1 MRKKVLHVIT
11 NFSALGGAE
20 MMLQKLILAQPE
32 YDHYL
37 ISLISLSDIYEE
49 SLKQVKLSKA
59 LNWKIKNTA
68 KTISR
73 LAKEIDSIQPDVIQS
88 WMYHA
93 NFMVTIANSFCRQ
106 SYPTYWGI
114 HHSLNSISEE
124 SLSTKIAIYLN
135 KYLSKKATGIVYCA
149 QSSLKQH
156 MQFGFKNKNQV
167 FIPNGIDLEKFR
179 FVERDF
185 SNPITIGFVGRNH
198 KAKGIPYLFEVMSA
212 FKDDPR
218 IEFRVAGK
226 GLSLKDKEIEDLS
239 KKFVIG
245 TNVTLLDAVKE
256 MEAFYHGIDVLLMT
270 SITEGFPNVLIEA
283 MATGAICISTD
294 VGDAKEI
301 VGGKNNIAPIHDIT
315 TLIKLINDYL
325 NMNVLLKKDISKKAY
340 IHVENN
346 FSLECIVS
354 EYSNM
359 WQLKIM

>member
-68 KTISR
+68 KTISK

-294 VGDAKEI
+294 VGDARYI
-301 VGGKNNIAPIHDIT
+301 
-315 TLIKLINDYL
+315 INDNERIAEVLNTSDLIDCINNYL
-325 NMNVLLKKDISKKAY
+325 KLTMVEKKQKMNGAFNLTISRFNINIVANKYKSFWDIK
-340 IHVENN
+340 
-346 FSLECIVS
+346 
-354 EYSNM
+354 
-359 WQLKIM
+359 

>member
-59 LNWKIKNTA
+59 LNWKITNTA
-68 KTISR
+68 KTISK
-73 LAKEIDSIQPDVIQS
+73 LAKEVDTIQPDVIQS

-106 SYPTYWGI
+106 SYPIYWGI

-124 SLSTKIAIYLN
+124 SLSTKVAIYLN

-156 MQFGFKNKNQV
+156 TQFGFKNKNQV

-185 SNPITIGFVGRNH
+185 NNPITIGFVGRNH

-218 IEFRVAGK
+218 IEFRVAGN

-245 TNVTLLDAVKE
+245 ANVTLLDAVKE

-294 VGDAKEI
+294 VGDARYIINDNGNVAE
-301 VGGKNNIAPIHDIT
+301 VLNTSD
-315 TLIKLINDYL
+315 LINCINNYL
-325 NMNVLLKKDISKKAY
+325 KLSVVEKKQRMNEAFNLTINRFNIK
-340 IHVENN
+340 
-346 FSLECIVS
+346 IVTNKYKS
-354 EYSNM
+354 FWNI
-359 WQLKIM
+359 K

>member
-1 MRKKVLHVIT
+1 M
-11 NFSALGGAE
+11 
-20 MMLQKLILAQPE
+20 
-32 YDHYL
+32 
-37 ISLISLSDIYEE
+37 
-49 SLKQVKLSKA
+49 
-59 LNWKIKNTA
+59 
-68 KTISR
+68 
-73 LAKEIDSIQPDVIQS
+73 
-88 WMYHA
+88 
-93 NFMVTIANSFCRQ
+93 
-106 SYPTYWGI
+106 
-114 HHSLNSISEE
+114 
-124 SLSTKIAIYLN
+124 N

-156 MQFGFKNKNQV
+156 MRFGFKNKNQV

-185 SNPITIGFVGRNH
+185 SSPITIGFVGRNH

-245 TNVTLLDAVKE
+245 TNVILLDAVKE

-325 NMNVLLKKDISKKAY
+325 NMNVLLKKDISKKACM
-340 IHVENN
+340 HVEKN

-354 EYSNM
+354 EYS
-359 WQLKIM
+359 

>member
-20 MMLQKLILAQPE
+20 MMLQKLIFAQPE

-59 LNWKIKNTA
+59 LNWKITNTA

-73 LAKEIDSIQPDVIQS
+73 LAKEVDRIQPDVIQS

-106 SYPTYWGI
+106 SYPIYWGI

-124 SLSTKIAIYLN
+124 SLSTKVAIYLN

-156 MQFGFKNKNQV
+156 KQFGFENKNQV

-185 SNPITIGFVGRNH
+185 SNPITVGFVGRNH

-218 IEFRVAGK
+218 IKFRVAGK
-226 GLSLKDKEIEDLS
+226 GLSLSDKEIEDLS

-294 VGDAKEI
+294 VGDARYI
-301 VGGKNNIAPIHDIT
+301 
-315 TLIKLINDYL
+315 INDNGHIADILNTSDLIDCINKYL
-325 NMNVLLKKDISKKAY
+325 KLSVVKKKQKMKEAFNLTINRFN
-340 IHVENN
+340 IN
-346 FSLECIVS
+346 IVTNKYKS
-354 EYSNM
+354 FWNIE
-359 WQLKIM
+359 

>member
-1 MRKKVLHVIT
+1 MRKKILHVIT

-49 SLKQVKLSKA
+49 SLKQVKLSQA
-59 LNWKIKNTA
+59 LNWKITNTA

-73 LAKEIDSIQPDVIQS
+73 LAKEIDSIQPDIIQS

-106 SYPTYWGI
+106 SYPIYWGV

-124 SLSTKIAIYLN
+124 SMSTKVAIYLN

-239 KKFVIG
+239 KKFAIG
-245 TNVTLLDAVKE
+245 VNVTLFDAVKE

-283 MATGAICISTD
+283 MATGAICISTN
-294 VGDAKEI
+294 VGDASYI
-301 VGGKNNIAPIHDIT
+301 VDNNGYVGRVLSSDD
-315 TLIKLINDYL
+315 LIGNIEKYFKLPLEEKMKKSKDANSLTINRF
-325 NMNVLLKKDISKKAY
+325 NMDLVTEKYKKI
-340 IHVENN
+340 
-346 FSLECIVS
+346 
-354 EYSNM
+354 
-359 WQLKIM
+359 WKIN

>member
-37 ISLISLSDIYEE
+37 ISLINLSDIYEE

-59 LNWKIKNTA
+59 LNWKITNTA

-73 LAKEIDSIQPDVIQS
+73 LAKEVDRIQPDVIQS

-106 SYPTYWGI
+106 SYPIYWGI

-124 SLSTKIAIYLN
+124 SLSTKVAIYLN

-156 MQFGFKNKNQV
+156 KQFGFENKNQV

-185 SNPITIGFVGRNH
+185 SNPITVGFVGRNH

-294 VGDAKEI
+294 VGDARYI
-301 VGGKNNIAPIHDIT
+301 
-315 TLIKLINDYL
+315 INDNGHIADILNTSDLIDCINKYL
-325 NMNVLLKKDISKKAY
+325 KLSVVKKKQKMKEAFNLTINRFN
-340 IHVENN
+340 IN
-346 FSLECIVS
+346 IVTNKYKS
-354 EYSNM
+354 FWNIE
-359 WQLKIM
+359 

>member
-37 ISLISLSDIYEE
+37 ISLINLSDIYEE

-59 LNWKIKNTA
+59 LNWKITNTA
-68 KTISR
+68 KTISS
-73 LAKEIDSIQPDVIQS
+73 LAKEIDSIQPDIIQS

-93 NFMVTIANSFCRQ
+93 NFMVTIANTFCKQ
-106 SYPTYWGI
+106 SYPIYWGI

-124 SLSTKIAIYLN
+124 SLSTKAAIYLN

-156 MQFGFKNKNQV
+156 MRFGFKNKNQV

-185 SNPITIGFVGRNH
+185 SSPITIGFVGRNH

-245 TNVTLLDAVKE
+245 TNVILLDAVKE

-294 VGDAKEI
+294 VGDARYI
-301 VGGKNNIAPIHDIT
+301 INDNDYIADVLNT
-315 TLIKLINDYL
+315 SDLIGCINDYL
-325 NMNVLLKKDISKKAY
+325 KLSVVEKKQKMNEAFNLTINRFNINIVTNKYK
-340 IHVENN
+340 N
-346 FSLECIVS
+346 FWNIR
-354 EYSNM
+354 
-359 WQLKIM
+359 

>member
-59 LNWKIKNTA
+59 LNWKITNTA
-68 KTISR
+68 KTISK
-73 LAKEIDSIQPDVIQS
+73 LAKEIDTIQPDVIQS

-106 SYPTYWGI
+106 SYPIYWGI

-124 SLSTKIAIYLN
+124 SLSTKVAIYLN

-156 MQFGFKNKNQV
+156 TQFGFKNKNQV

-185 SNPITIGFVGRNH
+185 NNPITIGFVGRNH

-245 TNVTLLDAVKE
+245 ANVTLLDAVKE

-294 VGDAKEI
+294 VGDARYI
-301 VGGKNNIAPIHDIT
+301 INDNGNIAEVLNTSD
-315 TLIKLINDYL
+315 LINCINNYL
-325 NMNVLLKKDISKKAY
+325 KLSVDEKKQRMNEAFNLTINRFNIK
-340 IHVENN
+340 
-346 FSLECIVS
+346 IVTNKYKS
-354 EYSNM
+354 FWNI
-359 WQLKIM
+359 K

>member
-59 LNWKIKNTA
+59 LNWKITNTA
-68 KTISR
+68 KIISR
-73 LAKEIDSIQPDVIQS
+73 LAKEIDTIQPDVIQS

-106 SYPTYWGI
+106 SYPIYWGI

-124 SLSTKIAIYLN
+124 SLSTKVAIYLN

-156 MQFGFKNKNQV
+156 TQFGFKNKNQV

-185 SNPITIGFVGRNH
+185 NNPITIGFVGRNH

-245 TNVTLLDAVKE
+245 ANVTLLDAVKK

-294 VGDAKEI
+294 VGDARYI
-301 VGGKNNIAPIHDIT
+301 INDNGNIAEVLSTSD
-315 TLIKLINDYL
+315 LINCINNYL
-325 NMNVLLKKDISKKAY
+325 KLSVVEKKQRMNEAFNLTINRFNIK
-340 IHVENN
+340 
-346 FSLECIVS
+346 IVTNKYKS
-354 EYSNM
+354 FWNI
-359 WQLKIM
+359 K

>member
-1 MRKKVLHVIT
+1 MRKKILHVIT

-49 SLKQVKLSKA
+49 SLKQVKLSQA
-59 LNWKIKNTA
+59 LNWKITNTA

-73 LAKEIDSIQPDVIQS
+73 LAKEIDSIQPDIIQS

-106 SYPTYWGI
+106 SYPIYWGV

-124 SLSTKIAIYLN
+124 SMSTKVAIYLN

-226 GLSLKDKEIEDLS
+226 GLSLKDKEIQDLS
-239 KKFVIG
+239 KKFAIG
-245 TNVTLLDAVKE
+245 VNVTLFDAVKE

-283 MATGAICISTD
+283 MATGAICISTN
-294 VGDAKEI
+294 VGDASYI
-301 VGGKNNIAPIHDIT
+301 VDNNGYVGRVLSSDD
-315 TLIKLINDYL
+315 LIDNIEKYFKLPLEEKMKKSKDANSLTINRF
-325 NMNVLLKKDISKKAY
+325 NMDLVTEKYKKI
-340 IHVENN
+340 
-346 FSLECIVS
+346 
-354 EYSNM
+354 
-359 WQLKIM
+359 WKIN

>member
-59 LNWKIKNTA
+59 LNWKITNTA

-73 LAKEIDSIQPDVIQS
+73 LAKEVDRIQPDVIQS

-106 SYPTYWGI
+106 SYPIYWGI

-124 SLSTKIAIYLN
+124 SLSTKVAIYLN
-135 KYLSKKATGIVYCA
+135 KYLSKKATGIAYCA

-156 MQFGFKNKNQV
+156 KQFGFENKNQV

-185 SNPITIGFVGRNH
+185 SNPITVGFVGRNH

-226 GLSLKDKEIEDLS
+226 GLSLSDKEIEDLS

-256 MEAFYHGIDVLLMT
+256 MEDFYHGIDVLLMT

-294 VGDAKEI
+294 VGDARYI
-301 VGGKNNIAPIHDIT
+301 
-315 TLIKLINDYL
+315 INDNGQIADVLNTSDLIDCINNYL
-325 NMNVLLKKDISKKAY
+325 KLSVVEKKQKMNEAFNLTINRFNINIVTNKYK
-340 IHVENN
+340 N
-346 FSLECIVS
+346 FWNI
-354 EYSNM
+354 
-359 WQLKIM
+359 K

>member
-20 MMLQKLILAQPE
+20 MMLQKLIFAQPE

-59 LNWKIKNTA
+59 LNWKITNTA

-73 LAKEIDSIQPDVIQS
+73 LAKEVDRIQPDVIQS

-106 SYPTYWGI
+106 SYPIYWGI

-124 SLSTKIAIYLN
+124 SLSTKVAIYLN

-156 MQFGFKNKNQV
+156 KQFGFENKNQV

-185 SNPITIGFVGRNH
+185 SNPITVGFVGRNH

-226 GLSLKDKEIEDLS
+226 GLSLSDKEIEDLS

-294 VGDAKEI
+294 VGDARYI
-301 VGGKNNIAPIHDIT
+301 
-315 TLIKLINDYL
+315 INDNGHIADILNTSDLIDCINKYL
-325 NMNVLLKKDISKKAY
+325 KLSVVKKKQKMKEAFNLTINRFN
-340 IHVENN
+340 IN
-346 FSLECIVS
+346 IVTNKYKS
-354 EYSNM
+354 FWNIE
-359 WQLKIM
+359 

>member
-59 LNWKIKNTA
+59 LNWKITNTA

-73 LAKEIDSIQPDVIQS
+73 LAKEIDSIQPDIIQS

-106 SYPTYWGI
+106 SYPIYWGI
-114 HHSLNSISEE
+114 HHSLNSISDE
-124 SLSTKIAIYLN
+124 SLSTKVAIYLN

-156 MQFGFKNKNQV
+156 KQFGFKNKNQV

-179 FVERDF
+179 FFERDF

-239 KKFVIG
+239 KKIVIG
-245 TNVTLLDAVKE
+245 NNVTLLDAVKE
-256 MEAFYHGIDVLLMT
+256 MEAFYHDIDVLLMT

-294 VGDAKEI
+294 VGDARYI
-301 VGGKNNIAPIHDIT
+301 
-315 TLIKLINDYL
+315 INDNDYIANVLNTSNLIDCINSYL
-325 NMNVLLKKDISKKAY
+325 NLSVVEKKQKMNEAFNLTINRFN
-340 IHVENN
+340 IN
-346 FSLECIVS
+346 IVTNKYKS
-354 EYSNM
+354 FWN
-359 WQLKIM
+359 IR

>member
-1 MRKKVLHVIT
+1 MRKRVLHVIT

-59 LNWKIKNTA
+59 LNWKITNTA

-73 LAKEIDSIQPDVIQS
+73 LAKEVDRIQPDVIQS

-106 SYPTYWGI
+106 SYPIYWGI

-124 SLSTKIAIYLN
+124 SLSTKVAIYLN
-135 KYLSKKATGIVYCA
+135 KYLSKKATGIAYCA
-149 QSSLKQH
+149 QSSLNQH
-156 MQFGFKNKNQV
+156 KQFGFENKNQV

-185 SNPITIGFVGRNH
+185 SNPVTVGFVGRNH

-294 VGDAKEI
+294 VGDARYI
-301 VGGKNNIAPIHDIT
+301 
-315 TLIKLINDYL
+315 INDNDYIADVLSTSDLIDCINNYL
-325 NMNVLLKKDISKKAY
+325 KLSMVEKKQKMNEAFNLTINRFNINIVTNKYK
-340 IHVENN
+340 N
-346 FSLECIVS
+346 FWNIR
-354 EYSNM
+354 
-359 WQLKIM
+359 

>member
-37 ISLISLSDIYEE
+37 ISLINLSDIYEE

-59 LNWKIKNTA
+59 LNWKITNTA

-73 LAKEIDSIQPDVIQS
+73 LAKEVDRIQPDVIQS

-106 SYPTYWGI
+106 SYPIYWGI

-124 SLSTKIAIYLN
+124 SLSTKVAIYLN

-156 MQFGFKNKNQV
+156 KQFGFENKNQV

-185 SNPITIGFVGRNH
+185 SNPITVGFVGRNH

-226 GLSLKDKEIEDLS
+226 GLSLSDKEIEDLS

-294 VGDAKEI
+294 VGDARYI
-301 VGGKNNIAPIHDIT
+301 
-315 TLIKLINDYL
+315 INDDDYIADVLSTSDLIDCINNYL
-325 NMNVLLKKDISKKAY
+325 KLSMVEKKQKMNEAFNLTINRFNINIVTNKYK
-340 IHVENN
+340 N
-346 FSLECIVS
+346 FWNIR
-354 EYSNM
+354 
-359 WQLKIM
+359 

>member
-59 LNWKIKNTA
+59 LSWKITNTA

-73 LAKEIDSIQPDVIQS
+73 LAKEVDRIQPDVIQS

-106 SYPTYWGI
+106 SYPIYWGI

-124 SLSTKIAIYLN
+124 SLSTKVAIYLN

-156 MQFGFKNKNQV
+156 KQFGFENKNQV

-185 SNPITIGFVGRNH
+185 SNPITVGFVGRNH

-226 GLSLKDKEIEDLS
+226 GLSLSDKEIGDLS

-256 MEAFYHGIDVLLMT
+256 MEDFYHGIDVLLMT

-294 VGDAKEI
+294 VGDARYI
-301 VGGKNNIAPIHDIT
+301 
-315 TLIKLINDYL
+315 INDDDYIADVLSTSDLIDCINNYL
-325 NMNVLLKKDISKKAY
+325 KLSMVEKKQKMNEAFNLTINRFNINIVTNKYK
-340 IHVENN
+340 N
-346 FSLECIVS
+346 FWNIR
-354 EYSNM
+354 
-359 WQLKIM
+359 

>member
-1 MRKKVLHVIT
+1 MRKKILHVIT

-49 SLKQVKLSKA
+49 SLKQVKLSQA
-59 LNWKIKNTA
+59 LNWKITNTA

-73 LAKEIDSIQPDVIQS
+73 LAKEIDSIQPDIIQS

-106 SYPTYWGI
+106 SYPIYWGV

-124 SLSTKIAIYLN
+124 SMSTKVAIYLN

-239 KKFVIG
+239 KKFAIG
-245 TNVTLLDAVKE
+245 VNVTLLDAVRE

-283 MATGAICISTD
+283 MATGAICISTN
-294 VGDAKEI
+294 VGDASYI
-301 VGGKNNIAPIHDIT
+301 VDNNGYVGRVLFSDD
-315 TLIKLINDYL
+315 LIGNIEKYFKLPLEEKMKKSKDANSLTINRF
-325 NMNVLLKKDISKKAY
+325 NMDLVNEKYKKI
-340 IHVENN
+340 
-346 FSLECIVS
+346 
-354 EYSNM
+354 
-359 WQLKIM
+359 WKIN

>member
-37 ISLISLSDIYEE
+37 ISLINLSDIYEE

-59 LNWKIKNTA
+59 LNWKITNTA

-73 LAKEIDSIQPDVIQS
+73 LAKEVDRIQPDVIQS

-106 SYPTYWGI
+106 SYPIYWGI

-124 SLSTKIAIYLN
+124 SLSTKVAIYLN

-156 MQFGFKNKNQV
+156 KQFGFENKNQV

-185 SNPITIGFVGRNH
+185 SNPITVGFVGRNH

-226 GLSLKDKEIEDLS
+226 GLSLSDKEIEDLS

-245 TNVTLLDAVKE
+245 PNVTLLDAVKE

-294 VGDAKEI
+294 VGDARYI
-301 VGGKNNIAPIHDIT
+301 
-315 TLIKLINDYL
+315 INDDDYIADVLSTSDLIDCINNYL
-325 NMNVLLKKDISKKAY
+325 KLSMVEKKQKMNEAFNLTINRFNINIVTNKYK
-340 IHVENN
+340 N
-346 FSLECIVS
+346 FWNIR
-354 EYSNM
+354 
-359 WQLKIM
+359 

>member
-1 MRKKVLHVIT
+1 
-11 NFSALGGAE
+11 
-20 MMLQKLILAQPE
+20 
-32 YDHYL
+32 
-37 ISLISLSDIYEE
+37 
-49 SLKQVKLSKA
+49 
-59 LNWKIKNTA
+59 
-68 KTISR
+68 
-73 LAKEIDSIQPDVIQS
+73 
-88 WMYHA
+88 
-93 NFMVTIANSFCRQ
+93 
-106 SYPTYWGI
+106 GI

-124 SLSTKIAIYLN
+124 SLSTKVAIYLN

-156 MQFGFKNKNQV
+156 TQFGFKNKNQV

-185 SNPITIGFVGRNH
+185 NNPITIGFVGRNH

-245 TNVTLLDAVKE
+245 ANVTLLDAVKE

-294 VGDAKEI
+294 VGDARYI
-301 VGGKNNIAPIHDIT
+301 INDNGNIAKVLNTSD
-315 TLIKLINDYL
+315 LINCINNYL
-325 NMNVLLKKDISKKAY
+325 KLSIVEKKQRMNEAF
-340 IHVENN
+340 N
-346 FSLECIVS
+346 
-354 EYSNM
+354 
-359 WQLKIM
+359 

>member
-73 LAKEIDSIQPDVIQS
+73 LAKEIDSIQPDAIQS

-106 SYPTYWGI
+106 SYPIYWGI

-185 SNPITIGFVGRNH
+185 STPITIGFVGRNH

-294 VGDAKEI
+294 VGDARYI
-301 VGGKNNIAPIHDIT
+301 
-315 TLIKLINDYL
+315 INDNERIAEVLNTSDLIDCINNYL
-325 NMNVLLKKDISKKAY
+325 KLTMVEKKQKMNEAFNLTISRFNINIVTNKYKSFWDI
-340 IHVENN
+340 E
-346 FSLECIVS
+346 
-354 EYSNM
+354 
-359 WQLKIM
+359 

>member
-37 ISLISLSDIYEE
+37 ISLLSLSDIYEE

-59 LNWKIKNTA
+59 LNWKITSTA
-68 KTISR
+68 RTISR

-93 NFMVTIANSFCRQ
+93 NFMVTIANSFCRR
-106 SYPTYWGI
+106 SYPIYWGI
-114 HHSLNSISEE
+114 HHSLNSISDE
-124 SLSTKIAIYLN
+124 SLSTKVAIYLN

-156 MQFGFKNKNQV
+156 TQFGFKNKNQV

-185 SNPITIGFVGRNH
+185 NNPITIGFVGRNH

-226 GLSLKDKEIEDLS
+226 GLSLKDKEVEDLS

-294 VGDAKEI
+294 VGDARYI
-301 VGGKNNIAPIHDIT
+301 INNSNNIASIHDVSK
-315 TLIKLINDYL
+315 LIKLI
-325 NMNVLLKKDISKKAY
+325 
-340 IHVENN
+340 
-346 FSLECIVS
+346 S
-354 EYSNM
+354 EYIDMNILIKRNISEEAYTHVKNNYSLGIIVNEYKGI
-359 WQLKIM
+359 WQLKLI

>member
-37 ISLISLSDIYEE
+37 ISLINLSDIYEE

-59 LNWKIKNTA
+59 LNWKITNTA
-68 KTISR
+68 KTISK
-73 LAKEIDSIQPDVIQS
+73 LAKEIDTIQPDIIQS

-106 SYPTYWGI
+106 SYPIYWGI

-124 SLSTKIAIYLN
+124 SLSTKVAIYLN

-156 MQFGFKNKNQV
+156 TQFGFKNKNQV

-185 SNPITIGFVGRNH
+185 NNPITIGFVGRNH

-245 TNVTLLDAVKE
+245 ANVTLLDAVKE

-294 VGDAKEI
+294 VGDARYI
-301 VGGKNNIAPIHDIT
+301 INDNGNIAEVLNTDD
-315 TLIKLINDYL
+315 LINCINNYL
-325 NMNVLLKKDISKKAY
+325 KLSVVEKKQRMNEAFNLTINRFNIKIV
-340 IHVENN
+340 NN
-346 FSLECIVS
+346 KYKSFWNI
-354 EYSNM
+354 
-359 WQLKIM
+359 K

>member
-37 ISLISLSDIYEE
+37 ISLISLSDIYDE
-49 SLKQVKLSKA
+49 SLKKVKFSKA
-59 LNWKIKNTA
+59 LNWKITNTV
-68 KTISR
+68 KTISS
-73 LAKEIDSIQPDVIQS
+73 LAKEIDSIQPDIIQS

-106 SYPTYWGI
+106 SYPIYWGI

-156 MQFGFKNKNQV
+156 TQFGFKNKNQI

-185 SNPITIGFVGRNH
+185 SNPITVGFVGRNH

-256 MEAFYHGIDVLLMT
+256 MEDFYHGIDVLLMT

-294 VGDAKEI
+294 VGDARYIINGNGHIAEVLNTSDLI
-301 VGGKNNIAPIHDIT
+301 NCLNNY
-315 TLIKLINDYL
+315 IKLSVVEKKQKMQEAFKLTINRFNINTVTNKY
-325 NMNVLLKKDISKKAY
+325 
-340 IHVENN
+340 
-346 FSLECIVS
+346 
-354 EYSNM
+354 
-359 WQLKIM
+359 KIFWNIK